1 MAKARRLPTRTTMCL
16 ALVTAVYSRLRR
28 SISQAL
34 VITGITKQGYSLP
47 WERWELT
54 A

>member
-1 MAKARRLPTRTTMCL
+1 MRLAR
-16 ALVTAVYSRLRR
+16 VTAVYSRLRC

-34 VITGITKQGYSLP
+34 VVSGTTTQGYSLP
-47 WERWELT
+47 WERWMLT